1 MENIED
7 FLVTSGFVLQA
18 YYHTNKLYKKN
29 ITDYQILYVRIFSDV
44 NTLQEVVYEEIPF
57 SKFDKEGKIT
67 LETVTTL
74 KKLKYLLKALS

>member
-18 YYHTNKLYKKN
+18 YYHTNKLYKKY

-44 NTLQEVVYEEIPF
+44 NTLQEVDYEEIPLT
-57 SKFDKEGKIT
+57 KFDKGGKIT

-74 KKLKYLLKALS
+74 KKLKYLLKALL